1 MLLYS
6 AREQQLRNCI
16 PVGIHLNLI
25 KGSWP
30 RINQSQCSNIES
42 ILAVMNTTEL
52 VVEIRTEKKNSGPY
66 GIWTHDLC
74 DTGAALYLT
83 SQLRAGYYVGSK

>member
-25 KGSWP
+25 KGRWP
-30 RINQSQCSNIES
+30 RINQTQCSNIES

-52 VVEIRTEKKNSGPY
+52 VVEIKTEKK
-66 GIWTHDLC
+66 IQAR
-74 DTGAALYLT
+74 TGFEPMT
-83 SQLRAGYYVGSK
+83 SAILVQRST